1 MSGTAITMFLGDAE
15 YRFDL
20 PPAQVAELENKTGVG
35 IGLLCHRFFARQ
47 FSLSELSET
56 LRLALIGG
64 GTPPEKAGRLIAG
77 YVKDRPIVETYP
89 IAEAILES
97 RYFGNPHEE
106 TA

>member
-35 IGLLCHRFFARQ
+35 IGLLCHRIFARQ
-47 FSLSELSET
+47 FSLTELSEVI
-56 LRLALIGG
+56 RLALIGG
-64 GTPPEKAGRLIAG
+64 GTSPEKAAWLIAC
-77 YVKDRPIVETYP
+77 YVNGRPIVETYP
-89 IAEAILES
+89 LAEAVLEA

-106 TA
+106 HA